1 MLILSQDNR
10 AIYDTEKSVSIT
22 VKGNI
27 VYLLNVSGELAYP
40 LGEYQ
45 NEERATEVVE
55 QIFMYEGCQDKFEMP
70 VV

>member
-10 AIYDTEKSVSIT
+10 AIYDTEKSISVT
-22 VKGNI
+22 VKDNI

-40 LGEYQ
+40 LGEYRD
-45 NEERATEVVE
+45 EERAKEVVE
-55 QIFMYEGCQDKFEMP
+55 QIFILEGCQEKYEMP